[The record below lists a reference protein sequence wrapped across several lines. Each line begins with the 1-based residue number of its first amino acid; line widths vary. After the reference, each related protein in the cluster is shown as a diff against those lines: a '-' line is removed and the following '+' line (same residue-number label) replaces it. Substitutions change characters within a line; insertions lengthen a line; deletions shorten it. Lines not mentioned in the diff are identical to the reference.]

1 MSFEIEGKLYKVYPT
16 EQKTASFQAREFGL
30 EIMSGNYPQ
39 YIKFQ
44 LTQEKCTIIDSYQ
57 EGDAIKVYFD
67 LRGREWN
74 GKILSNLNAW
84 RVEGAALGANTANSG
99 SSSTTTAAAINNS
112 FGEEPA
118 FTNNDTFAG
127 INEPMQF
134 DNDLPF

>member
-44 LTQEKCTIIDSYQ
+44 LTQEKCTVIDGYQ
-57 EGDAIKVYFD
+57 EGDSIKVYFD

-84 RVEGAALGANTANSG
+84 RVEGATLGANTA
-99 SSSTTTAAAINNS
+99 TTTSNTAAATPNNS

-118 FTNNDTFAG
+118 FPTTNDAFAG
-127 INEPMQF
+127 MGEPMQF